1 MADIVLALVFALYGL
16 GHVWLGWVP
25 DEGYEGGPRG
35 LNTLVVLLTTLPL
48 AARRV
53 APLAALT
60 VIVGTFSLSQILT
73 GAMAS
78 FFSGLMPALI
88 AAYSV
93 ARFEPARRAVAG
105 AGIAAV
111 AMSAL
116 IATTPV
122 FRRPEE
128 LLLEALLW
136 SAAFGLGSLVRRGEH
151 RARELGRRAQR
162 LEREREEQAR
172 AAVLDER
179 ARIARELHDVV
190 AHGVSLMVVQAGG
203 ARLVLDTPG
212 GGERVRSHL
221 QAIEDSGR
229 QALDELRRLL
239 ALLREGDDP
248 ALEPLPGM
256 LRLDALAES
265 TQAAGVRLRLN
276 VEGEPVPLPPGI
288 DLTAYRIVQEA
299 LTNVVR
305 HAGAENAELTVR
317 YETDAVALEVLDDGR
332 GAPAN
337 ANGGGHGLV
346 GMRERTALYRGEIGT
361 GNRPEGGYAVRVRLP
376 LTGDDR

>member
-1 MADIVLALVFALYGL
+1 M
-16 GHVWLGWVP
+16 
-25 DEGYEGGPRG
+25 
-35 LNTLVVLLTTLPL
+35 
-48 AARRV
+48 
-53 APLAALT
+53 
-60 VIVGTFSLSQILT
+60 
-73 GAMAS
+73 
-78 FFSGLMPALI
+78 
-88 AAYSV
+88 
-93 ARFEPARRAVAG
+93 
-105 AGIAAV
+105 
-111 AMSAL
+111 
-116 IATTPV
+116 
-122 FRRPEE
+122 
-128 LLLEALLW
+128 
-136 SAAFGLGSLVRRGEH
+136 RRGEH

-162 LEREREEQAR
+162 LERERSEQAR

-212 GGERVRSHL
+212 GPERVRSHL

-239 ALLREGDDP
+239 ALLRDGDDP

-256 LRLDALAES
+256 LRLDALTES
-265 TQAAGVRLRLN
+265 TRAAGVQLRLN

-305 HAGAENAELTVR
+305 HAGAENAVLTVR
-317 YETDAVALEVLDDGR
+317 YEADAVALEVLDDGR

-346 GMRERTALYRGEIGT
+346 GMRERTALYRGEIEIGS
-361 GNRPEGGYAVRVRLP
+361 RPEGGYAVRVRLP
-376 LTGDDR
+376 LTGDER